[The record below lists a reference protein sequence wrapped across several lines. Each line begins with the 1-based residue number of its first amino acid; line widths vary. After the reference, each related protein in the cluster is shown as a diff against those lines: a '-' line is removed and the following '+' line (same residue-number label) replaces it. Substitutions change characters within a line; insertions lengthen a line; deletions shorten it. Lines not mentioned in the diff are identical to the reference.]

1 MTQEFIIS
9 GALLDLEDF
18 ELGKTIG
25 KGSFGTVLHSKNK
38 KTGDIVAIKVMHQA
52 DVLSKKKEQVNI
64 LREITVPLI
73 LNLPGIVKLKGFRFP
88 LTDEE
93 KTKDKLL
100 ILKSTPDNKL
110 DVPLDLTGAI
120 IVTELMPNGSLDT
133 INDNYL
139 KTKGESHE
147 KMNPTIRS
155 KIIFGI
161 AATMKHVHQQNV
173 IHRDLKHQN
182 VFLDENLEPRIA
194 DFGLAK
200 VVMNKVDMTMAVG
213 TPFYMAPELFMDGDE
228 TYDVSVDV
236 YAFAFIIYKMFS
248 IEVKFTDLKK
258 IRSSQQ
264 YMRHIG
270 KGKRPMK
277 PESMPDIYWDL
288 IQQCWKQNPAERP
301 TFEEITEILKDDK
314 FAIEEFGMKTNLD
327 ELHEYQRRIDQ
338 EIPEEPID
346 FSKSQIISINGKAI
360 LSKGASLH
368 NISIYKRDGR
378 DVKFNWKRH

>member
-18 ELGKTIG
+18 ELGKKIG

-38 KTGDIVAIKVMHQA
+38 KTGDIVAIKVMNQA
-52 DVLSKKKEQVNI
+52 DVLSKKKDQVNI

-258 IRSSQQ
+258 IRSPQQ

-277 PESMPDIYWDL
+277 PESIPDIYWDL